1 MARRAST
8 RVQKQLPVR
17 VYGRDGRGHPFKQT
31 AKIIELSRHGAKL
44 AGIACVEKPGD
55 VVEIS
60 YKGKHADFKVIWI
73 NEARCEIGV
82 CAVDPKRD
90 IFGVR
95 IPPVA
100 HGVADEYA
108 ATVPSSGATVA
119 STPRAPVAWQS
130 LNVTPQQQAPG
141 ERKMRRY
148 PRLRVLGGAEV
159 RRGSDRL
166 WGRVTQI
173 NEGGCYVEALYPFPR
188 ETEVEVRLGAND
200 REIRARGIVRSSQP
214 TAGMGIMFTDMAED
228 DLDRLKTVIAEVS
241 RGILRSRFV

>member
-8 RVQKQLPVR
+8 RVQKQLPVK

-60 YKGKHADFKVIWI
+60 YKGKHADFKIIWI
-73 NEARCEIGV
+73 NEARCEVGV

-95 IPPVA
+95 IPAMSPGA
-100 HGVADEYA
+100 ADDYA
-108 ATVPSSGATVA
+108 AKQAAVA
-119 STPRAPVAWQS
+119 NTAAPASRAPLSWQS
-130 LNVTPQQQAPG
+130 LNATAQQQAPG

-159 RRGSDRL
+159 RRGTDRL

-200 REIRARGIVRSSQP
+200 REIRARGVVRFSQP
-214 TAGMGIMFTDMAED
+214 TAGMGIMFTELAED